1 MPLAKGSRRK
11 AVRAVRQADWTKMDR
26 MTDADIEHQIQE
38 NPDAARETSKVPKE
52 KWRLVL
58 PMPDVHAIRIKLGM
72 TQENFAV
79 AFGVSAAT
87 IRNWE
92 QGRREAHGPARVL
105 LMIIEQEPQAV
116 LRALGRTRGR
126 SRSARSAS

>member
-1 MPLAKGSRRK
+1 M
-11 AVRAVRQADWTKMDR
+11 
-26 MTDADIEHQIQE
+26 
-38 NPDAARETSKVPKE
+38 

-58 PMPDVHAIRIKLGM
+58 PMPDVHAIRIMLGM
-72 TQENFAV
+72 TQEDFAV

-105 LMIIEQEPQAV
+105 LTIIEHEPKAV

>member
-1 MPLAKGSRRK
+1 LVKGSRRK
-11 AVRAVRQADWTKMDR
+11 ALRAVRRADWAKIDR
-26 MTDADIEHQIQE
+26 MTDADIERQIDE

-72 TQENFAV
+72 TQENFAA

-105 LMIIEQEPQAV
+105 LTIIEHEPRAV
-116 LRALGRTRGR
+116 LRALGRTKGR
-126 SRSARSAS
+126 SRSARSA

>member
-1 MPLAKGSRRK
+1 MPLVRGSRRK
-11 AVRAVRQADWTKMDR
+11 ALRAVRQADWTKIDR
-26 MTDADIEHQIQE
+26 MTDGDIEGQIHE
-38 NPDAARETSKVPKE
+38 DPDAARDTSRVPKT

-72 TQENFAV
+72 TQEDFAV

-105 LMIIEQEPQAV
+105 LTIIEHEPQAV
-116 LRALGRTRGR
+116 LRALGRTKGRG
-126 SRSARSAS
+126 RSARSAS